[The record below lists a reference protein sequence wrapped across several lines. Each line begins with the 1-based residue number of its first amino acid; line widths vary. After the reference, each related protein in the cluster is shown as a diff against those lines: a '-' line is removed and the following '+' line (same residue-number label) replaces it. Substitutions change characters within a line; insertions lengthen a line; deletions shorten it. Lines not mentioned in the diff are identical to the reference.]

1 MLHRILTSIGRRE
14 GEVGEGGEEG
24 ERRTGGGD
32 KMRKQQRE
40 NDGGDRRERERR
52 IINTVKLR
60 DGGRG
65 IQMGYMYL
73 TVSVSQLIT

>member
-1 MLHRILTSIGRRE
+1 MVRKGR
-14 GEVGEGGEEG
+14 GGQEGGG
-24 ERRTGGGD
+24 GGGGGD
-32 KMRKQQRE
+32 KMKKQQRE

-52 IINTVKLR
+52 IRCPGVNTVKLR

-65 IQMGYMYL
+65 IQMGYL